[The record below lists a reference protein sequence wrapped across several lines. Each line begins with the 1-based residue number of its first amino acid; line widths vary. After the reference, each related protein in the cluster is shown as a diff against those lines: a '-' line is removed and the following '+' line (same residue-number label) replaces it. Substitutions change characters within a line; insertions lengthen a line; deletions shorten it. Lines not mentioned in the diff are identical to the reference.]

1 MDGVNVNAHYET
13 GILLLGMLATGLN
26 GSYWENVCQEVVI
39 RIRRQVN
46 EHGPVLTQG
55 AARRGLLRQRAI
67 VPCLTETEQRV
78 LSKTIRRFRSELVAG
93 GFLPDPS
100 TGEDGDRGV

>member
-1 MDGVNVNAHYET
+1 MDGVNVNTHYET

-46 EHGPVLTQG
+46 EHGQ
-55 AARRGLLRQRAI
+55 
-67 VPCLTETEQRV
+67 
-78 LSKTIRRFRSELVAG
+78 F
-93 GFLPDPS
+93 
-100 TGEDGDRGV
+100 